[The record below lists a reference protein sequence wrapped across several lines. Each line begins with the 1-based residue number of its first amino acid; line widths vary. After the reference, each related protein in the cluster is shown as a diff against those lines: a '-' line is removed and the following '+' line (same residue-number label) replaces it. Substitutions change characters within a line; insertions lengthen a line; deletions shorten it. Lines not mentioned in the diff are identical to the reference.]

1 MTSPDRLPRWLLLAG
16 IVVVAI
22 NLRPAIAAVGPV
34 LPMIGQDA
42 GMGSV
47 ALGLL
52 GALPVAVFGI
62 VSSMVHRLLHT
73 FGVERTTAGA
83 LGLLTVATLLRSW
96 PGPEANIWAGSVLV
110 GAAIAV
116 GNVTV
121 PVLVRQDFPAAAA
134 RVTGL
139 YVAVLGFFA
148 GLSAA
153 IAVPLAHLSTLGWRL
168 ALGIWAVLTLVGLL
182 VWWPRARRAHPP
194 EGGGQP
200 APSGGRLWRTS
211 AAWQISAYMG
221 LQSSSFYVALTW
233 LPTVEQDL
241 GFGAAVAG
249 WHMFVLQIV
258 SMVGNLSAPVLMR
271 RSRDERLPAT
281 VAGLLVL
288 SGTAGFLLLPG
299 AAVLWIVLLGLGMG
313 VAFVVSLTLIAV
325 RAGDLRTAPRLSAM
339 AQSIGYLI
347 AAGALLV
354 AGVLHGVAGGPAV
367 LGVIVA
373 VSTGT
378 AVLGLLAG
386 RRSAITA

>member
-73 FGVERTTAGA
+73 LGVERTTAGA

-121 PVLVRQDFPAAAA
+121 PVLVRQDFPGAAA

-182 VWWPRARRAHPP
+182 VWWPRARRAQPP

-200 APSGGRLWRTS
+200 APAGGRLWRTS

>member
-1 MTSPDRLPRWLLLAG
+1 CPVCR
-16 IVVVAI
+16 IVDQ
-22 NLRPAIAAVGPV
+22 G
-34 LPMIGQDA
+34 
-42 GMGSV
+42 
-47 ALGLL
+47 
-52 GALPVAVFGI
+52 
-62 VSSMVHRLLHT
+62 
-73 FGVERTTAGA
+73 
-83 LGLLTVATLLRSW
+83 
-96 PGPEANIWAGSVLV
+96 
-110 GAAIAV
+110 
-116 GNVTV
+116 
-121 PVLVRQDFPAAAA
+121 
-134 RVTGL
+134 
-139 YVAVLGFFA
+139 
-148 GLSAA
+148 
-153 IAVPLAHLSTLGWRL
+153 
-168 ALGIWAVLTLVGLL
+168 
-182 VWWPRARRAHPP
+182 
-194 EGGGQP
+194 
-200 APSGGRLWRTS
+200 
-211 AAWQISAYMG
+211 
-221 LQSSSFYVALTW
+221 
-233 LPTVEQDL
+233 L
-241 GFGAAVAG
+241 GFGASVG
-249 WHMFVLQIV
+249 EWHMFVLQID

-373 VSTGT
+373 VSTGP